1 MTSNIQTIGSASVMK
16 KQVSKKEHLYQDL
29 KRRILTLNLQP
40 GSDLEE
46 VSLSKEYDIS
56 RTPLR
61 DIFRNLAGEGY
72 LIIRNNRGA
81 QVSPMNQKS
90 LRDFFLVAPMIYA
103 AVSRLAAQ
111 NAQPEHIKQLR
122 AIQKKFAAALKSNNV
137 EQKVFYNDQ
146 FHCLIGSMADNV
158 FLGPSLRRL
167 LIDHARIAQTFYRAS
182 DPNMKQDMTTAC
194 DQHDA
199 MIEAF
204 EKHDEVKAE
213 QLAHEHWELSRRS
226 FERFVTP
233 PSLDISLNINPV

>member
-1 MTSNIQTIGSASVMK
+1 MEK
-16 KQVSKKEHLYQDL
+16 KISKKEHLYQDL

-46 VSLSKEYDIS
+46 VALSKEYDIS

-72 LIIRNNRGA
+72 LVIRNNRGA

-111 NAQPEHIKQLR
+111 NAQPEDIRQLKS
-122 AIQKKFAAALKSNNV
+122 IQEKFRQALKNDNV

-146 FHCLIGSMADNV
+146 FHSLIGSMADNV

-182 DPNMKQDMTTAC
+182 DPEMKHDMETAS

-204 EKHDEVKAE
+204 ENHDEVKAE
-213 QLAHEHWELSRRS
+213 QLAHEHWALSRHS
-226 FERFVTP
+226 FQRFVTP
-233 PSLDISLNINPV
+233 PSLDMRLETDPI

>member
-1 MTSNIQTIGSASVMK
+1 MEK
-16 KQVSKKEHLYQDL
+16 KISKKEHLYQDL
-29 KRRILTLNLQP
+29 KRRILTLDLQP

-46 VSLSKEYDIS
+46 VSLSREYDIS

-72 LIIRNNRGA
+72 LVIRNNRGA

-90 LRDFFLVAPMIYA
+90 LRDFFLVAAMIYA

-111 NAQPEHIKQLR
+111 NARPEHIRQLK
-122 AIQKKFAAALKSNNV
+122 ALQKKFSVALKSDNV
-137 EQKVFYNDQ
+137 ENKVFYNDQ

-158 FLGPSLRRL
+158 FLGSSLRRL

-182 DPNMKQDMTTAC
+182 NPKMKQDMMTSC

-204 EKHDEVKAE
+204 ENHDEIRAE
-213 QLAHEHWELSRRS
+213 QVTYEHWELSRHS
-226 FERFVTP
+226 FERFVIP
-233 PSLDISLNINPV
+233 PSLDISL